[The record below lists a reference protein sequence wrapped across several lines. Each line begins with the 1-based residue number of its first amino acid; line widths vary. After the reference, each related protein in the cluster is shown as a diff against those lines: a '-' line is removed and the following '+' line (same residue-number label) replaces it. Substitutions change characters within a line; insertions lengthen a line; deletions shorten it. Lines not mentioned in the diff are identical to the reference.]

1 MRPHP
6 SLSLDIYFFVRLSG
20 PVLLLPYYYYDSH
33 QLLDAV
39 FFFFSVA
46 SFTLFSALSVV
57 ADGYCAVGASEIVDA
72 DWDGRIPISRKLA

>member
-39 FFFFSVA
+39 FFFSA
-46 SFTLFSALSVV
+46 SHLSPYSLRFLLLPMAIVLSVH
-57 ADGYCAVGASEIVDA
+57 
-72 DWDGRIPISRKLA
+72 RK